1 MLSINHLDIRY
12 GDKHLFKDLSI
23 QVHDGKRIGLLGV
36 NGAGKSTLL
45 KIMAGVSDSDDG
57 VVSRAKHFSVAYLP
71 QESSALVSGRSL
83 YEEAESA
90 FADLLEMQK
99 EVDLI
104 NERLG
109 DVDPESDEFSV
120 MLERQGE
127 IQHRLEGSGIYT
139 MRARIEKILLGLGFH
154 SSDMDREAS
163 SFSGGWVMR
172 LMLAK
177 MLLAAPSLL
186 LLDEP
191 TNHLDLTS
199 LTWVEDFLKSYNGA
213 MVIIS
218 HDRTFLDKV
227 TSTTWELS
235 LGKVSIY
242 KGNYS
247 YYEVEKVERKTIEKA
262 AYDNQQAQIKQS
274 MQFIQRFR
282 AKSTKAKQVQSRVK
296 QLDKMV
302 LLELGEE
309 DRQIHFQFPPAPPSG
324 RDVLGVHDL
333 SKGFDGKMV
342 FDKVNFQFQRGDK
355 VAVVGVN
362 GAGKSTLVKIIAG
375 AIAADAGEVKLGH
388 KVQLSYFGQHQA
400 QELSPALTA
409 LETLSLSVKDMPITR
424 IRSLLGT
431 FLFRGE
437 EVDKKVSVLSGGEKS
452 RLALAKMIAS
462 PANCMLLDE
471 PTNHLDIS
479 SQEVLQ
485 EAMAQYDGF
494 ILVVSH
500 NRYFLDSFVNKVVA
514 VKDGKIAVYEGN
526 ISEYLRK
533 VEADEAKR
541 QGEQQGRSG
550 TKKDGKKQKKKGGKM
565 VSTSA
570 KTTASSAKLS
580 RKEQRK
586 HEAKARQELNQKA
599 GPWKRKLEEAEKKVE
614 HLENQK
620 TELETKM
627 ADPDLYQ
634 DQTAWLATSADYD
647 DCKSQLEH
655 WYGKWETAQEKV
667 EGLGGELD

>member
-23 QVHDGKRIGLLGV
+23 QVTDGKRIGLMGV
-36 NGAGKSTLL
+36 NGAGKSSLL
-45 KIMAGVSDSDDG
+45 KIMAGVNECDDG
-57 VVSRAKHFSVAYLP
+57 VLSRSKYFTVAYLP
-71 QESSALVSGRSL
+71 QESSALVSGKTL
-83 YEEAESA
+83 YQEAESA
-90 FADLLEMQK
+90 FEELLDLQK
-99 EVDLI
+99 EVDVI
-104 NERLG
+104 NEGLAG
-109 DVDPESDEFSV
+109 IDPASDEFTR

-139 MRARIEKILLGLGFH
+139 MRARIEKILLGLGFQQ
-154 SSDMDREAS
+154 SDMDRPAA
-163 SFSGGWVMR
+163 SFSGGWIMR
-172 LMLAK
+172 LMLAR
-177 MLLAAPSLL
+177 MLLASPSLL

-199 LTWVEDFLKSYNGA
+199 LTWVEDFLRSYNGA

-227 TSTTWELS
+227 TTTTWELS
-235 LGKVSIY
+235 LGKLSIY

-247 YYEVEKVERKTIEKA
+247 YFEKEKVERKTIEKA

-296 QLDKMV
+296 QLEKMV
-302 LLELGEE
+302 LLEIGDEE
-309 DRQIHFQFPPAPPSG
+309 RQIRFSFPPAPDSG
-324 RDVLGVHDL
+324 RDVLSVENF
-333 SKGFDGKMV
+333 SKGFDGKQV
-342 FDKVNFQFQRGDK
+342 FNKVSFQFQRGDK

-375 AIAADAGEVKLGH
+375 EIAADEGEMKLGH
-388 KVQLSYFGQHQA
+388 NVQLSYFGQHQA
-400 QELSPALTA
+400 QELTPSLTA
-409 LETLSLSVKDMPITR
+409 LETLSLSVKDMTITR

-471 PTNHLDIS
+471 PTNHLDIN

-485 EAMAQYDGF
+485 EAMLQYDGF

-500 NRYFLDSFVNKVVA
+500 NRYFLDSFVNKVME
-514 VKDGKIAVYEGN
+514 VKDGKINVYEGN
-526 ISEYLRK
+526 ISDYLLK
-533 VEADEAKR
+533 TEEESAAL
-541 QGEQQGRSG
+541 
-550 TKKDGKKQKKKGGKM
+550 DGKQKGVQQKVQVAEAAVQKGQ
-565 VSTSA
+565 
-570 KTTASSAKLS
+570 LS
-580 RKEQRK
+580 KKEQRK
-586 HEAKARQELNQKA
+586 QDAKKRQEHSEKV
-599 GPWKRKLEEAEKKVE
+599 GPWKKRAEEAEKTVE
-614 HLENQK
+614 TLE
-620 TELETKM
+620 ELKEDLEAKM

-634 DQTAWLATSADYD
+634 DQEAWLKTSAEYD
-647 DCKSQLEH
+647 ECRGKLER
-655 WYGKWETAQEKV
+655 WYGKWEAAQEQMEKL
-667 EGLGGELD
+667 LG